1 MLKYD
6 CYLQVSR
13 GLLMGF
19 SFPRFICR
27 ILSRT
32 IASLALMVLTGCS
45 ERILPTEQSNG
56 PGPTPLDAMRE
67 RPPSPLA
74 DRFIVVFNDNISS
87 VSAAANGVVTEFG
100 GEVHHTFRYALKG
113 FAATLPPAALEA
125 ISRNPHVRYIEPDYP
140 VHMGRAAAGDS
151 VGEQLDPR
159 SWGLDR
165 IDQRDLPLD
174 SIYGYMET
182 GAGVEVYV
190 VDSGIRTSHQD
201 FGGRA
206 TVGYDVWLDPQD
218 PDFGQD
224 CHPSSTGHG
233 TPVAGIVG
241 GSEFG
246 VAKEVDLI
254 SVRATACTGEE
265 GYTSMAS
272 ALIDG
277 IDWVTSKK
285 LSSPS
290 QPIVLNLSASTDPT
304 RLALD
309 EAAEAAVNEGIVVV
323 VSSGNS
329 AMTPDA
335 CDHSPGRIPGVITVG
350 SVDSLGVRAGNST
363 VGSCVDLWAPGVDV
377 AAPGPSTTTAWHLDS
392 GTSFAAPHVS
402 GAAARYLELHP
413 SATPAQVAQHLT
425 DMATSGVLSGL
436 GSGSPNLLLFA
447 PGPLGVKISGPYTI
461 QTGVSETWVADP
473 RGGLGDYTYQWHKRY
488 IYLLGPGNWDPL
500 GTEAEQ
506 ENTEPFDWA
515 DFELRITLASEGDTI
530 QTIHFV
536 QGNCGNGG
544 DPCPHSGGP
553 GPIAQGGMEQ

>member
-1 MLKYD
+1 
-6 CYLQVSR
+6 
-13 GLLMGF
+13 MGD
-19 SFPRFICR
+19 SSPRFIDR
-27 ILSRT
+27 MLSRT
-32 IASLALMVLTGCS
+32 IAALALMVLTGCS
-45 ERILPTEQSNG
+45 ERILPTEQSDE
-56 PGPTPLDAMRE
+56 PSPTPLEALRD

-74 DRFIVVFNDNISS
+74 DRFIVVFDDDILS
-87 VSAAANGVVTEFG
+87 VSAAASAVITELG

-113 FAATLPPAALEA
+113 FAATLPSAALEA
-125 ISRNPHVRYIEPDYP
+125 ISRHPHVRYIEPDYP
-140 VHMGRAAAGDS
+140 VRMGRALAGDS
-151 VGEQLDPR
+151 VGEQLDPT

-165 IDQRDLPLD
+165 IDQRALPLD
-174 SIYGYMET
+174 SIYGYTET
-182 GAGVEVYV
+182 GAGVEVYI
-190 VDSGIRTSHQD
+190 VDSGILTSHQD

-218 PDFGQD
+218 PDYGQD
-224 CHPSSTGHG
+224 CYPDWRGHG
-233 TPVAGIVG
+233 TPVAGLVG

-265 GYTSMAS
+265 GSVPMAS

-277 IDWVTSKK
+277 IDWVISEK
-285 LSSPS
+285 LDSPS
-290 QPIVLNLSASTDPT
+290 QPMVLNLSASTDPT
-304 RLALD
+304 SLALD
-309 EAAEAAVNEGIVVV
+309 EAADAAVGEGIVMV
-323 VSSGNS
+323 VSAGNS
-329 AMTPDA
+329 MQTPDA
-335 CDHSPGRIPGVITVG
+335 CDHSPGRIPEVITVG
-350 SVDSLGVRAGNST
+350 SVDSLGVRADNST
-363 VGSCVDLWAPGVDV
+363 LGTCVDLWAPGVNV

-425 DMATSGVLSGL
+425 DVATSGVLSDL
-436 GSGSPNLLLFA
+436 GSGSPNLLLFT
-447 PGPLGVKISGPYTI
+447 PGPLGVEIAGPDTI
-461 QTGVSETWVADP
+461 QTGVPETWVADP
-473 RGGLGDYTYQWHKRY
+473 RGGLGNYTYQWHKRY
-488 IYLLGPGNWDPL
+488 VYLLGPGNWDPL

-515 DFELRITLASEGDTI
+515 DFELRVTLTSAGDTI

-553 GPIAQGGMEQ
+553 GPIAQGGMEP